1 MGKLHHIIEAQQFDR
16 RALQEIFLS
25 VDKMADWMVQED
37 MWMKKEAQ
45 VSLSAEEK
53 KERQR
58 SRLEMQRGVKGK
70 RMFSVFYQSSTRTR
84 ASFET
89 AMKILG
95 GEVAVSFSSEQEFS
109 NTARKKALEDTVR
122 GLGLLFPH
130 VIVLR
135 HPHAG
140 AAERAKEVSSGVPII
155 NAGDGPNQHP
165 TQAIADLYTIR
176 NLFKQIDGL
185 SIAFVGNLFSSR
197 EIRSLCY
204 LLAEYDVDI
213 YAVSPDMLK
222 LRQDVRDC
230 LNKAAG
236 VRLFEVDN
244 LEEIVGKVKVL
255 YQARIPGKASGGDTF
270 VVEDQMFSYRE
281 IKKRYTINDQV
292 LKKLLK
298 GSIVMDLSF
307 RPEDSLD
314 LKNVPLVCYT
324 QIQNGLFVRMALLKM
339 ILDSI

>member
-1 MGKLHHIIEAQQFDR
+1 
-16 RALQEIFLS
+16 
-25 VDKMADWMVQED
+25 
-37 MWMKKEAQ
+37 
-45 VSLSAEEK
+45 
-53 KERQR
+53 
-58 SRLEMQRGVKGK
+58 
-70 RMFSVFYQSSTRTR
+70 
-84 ASFET
+84 
-89 AMKILG
+89 
-95 GEVAVSFSSEQEFS
+95 
-109 NTARKKALEDTVR
+109 
-122 GLGLLFPH
+122 
-130 VIVLR
+130 
-135 HPHAG
+135 
-140 AAERAKEVSSGVPII
+140 
-155 NAGDGPNQHP
+155 
-165 TQAIADLYTIR
+165 
-176 NLFKQIDGL
+176 
-185 SIAFVGNLFSSR
+185 LFSSR